1 MPKHKQKHVWTSCR
15 YSIFTAQQQLFNYG
29 IYFHSCFPYSQ
40 ISLSSYWPLTEQNNR
55 NKLSSLKAVH
65 DGTILHLPDKQ
76 VFLWSLLIMWW
87 IIWDQIISHR
97 QVVCEEFLR
106 FSSNVAPSH
115 VLTSPSLY
123 LQAEWAT
130 WAPPGRPL
138 LLDCALPCCG
148 RDCAEPSGSWW
159 TPANTGMC
167 VSRGVPPAGHGSTF
181 LLLPYSSETGP

>member
-1 MPKHKQKHVWTSCR
+1 MVAFAFIQLGKMPKHKQKHVWTSCR

-87 IIWDQIISHR
+87 IIWDQINQPQTSHLWR
-97 QVVCEEFLR
+97 VFEIFFQCCTLPCPH
-106 FSSNVAPSH
+106 FSQP
-115 VLTSPSLY
+115 L
-123 LQAEWAT
+123 
-130 WAPPGRPL
+130 PPGWVGNLSPTRPATSSGLRSPL
-138 LLDCALPCCG
+138 L
-148 RDCAEPSGSWW
+148 W
-159 TPANTGMC
+159 
-167 VSRGVPPAGHGSTF
+167 
-181 LLLPYSSETGP
+181 